1 MTGYRTACL
10 LVLVGFLWPCAALAQ
25 DSRIEAIEEAQ
36 AEKAK
41 DLHPYEPNAAERL
54 LARVEHDFFGPAVGP
69 YPWFGSVLSGGGFA
83 LGPGYRRPFGTTGVF
98 DVTAGWSI
106 KNYKMVDARVQL
118 PEVADGLLV
127 FDACA
132 RWVDAPQVSFFGL
145 GNDTVRAART
155 TFDYEPLTIGLTAGL
170 HPVRFVEAGGGLD
183 YVRVN
188 TGPGTREPSIE
199 EVFTP
204 QNAPGLGL
212 DAKYLRTRLY
222 AQIDSRDAPGYTRRG
237 TLLRAEFSDYQQDG
251 DGFNF
256 SRVDIDA
263 RQFVPI
269 LRENWVIA
277 VRALLSFT
285 DAASGEDVPYFMMP
299 SLGGGSDLRSYS
311 SFRFRDRNRMLLSAE
326 YRWTPSHF
334 LDMAFFYDAGKVAS
348 DRSDLDFDNL
358 KRSYGIGARFHTLS
372 ANVLRIEY
380 ARGDEGGRIV
390 FAAGPS
396 F

>member
-1 MTGYRTACL
+1 MTRYPTVHL
-10 LVLVGFLWPCAALAQ
+10 LVLMALLSPCAVLAQ
-25 DSRIEAIEEAQ
+25 DSRVEAIEEAQ

-41 DLHPYEPNAAERL
+41 DIHPYQPNAAERL

-98 DVTAGWSI
+98 DITAGWSI
-106 KNYKMVDARVQL
+106 KNYKMVNADLRL
-118 PEVADGLLV
+118 PEVADGLLT
-127 FDACA
+127 FDVRS
-132 RWVDAPQVSFFGL
+132 RWVDAPQVSFYGV
-145 GNDTVRAART
+145 GNDTVTASRT
-155 TFDYEPLTIGLTAGL
+155 SFDYEPFTVALNAALR
-170 HPVRFVEAGGGLD
+170 PVRFVEAGGGLD

-188 TGPGTREPSIE
+188 TGSGSRDPSIE
-199 EVFTP
+199 EGFTEAT
-204 QNAPGLGL
+204 APGLGL
-212 DAKYLRTRLY
+212 DAKYLRARVY
-222 AQIDSRDAPGYTRRG
+222 GQIDSRDAPGYTRRG

-251 DGFNF
+251 DGYNF
-256 SRVDIDA
+256 TRLDVDA
-263 RQFVPI
+263 RQFVPV
-269 LRENWVIA
+269 LRENWVLA
-277 VRALLSFT
+277 FRALLSFT

-299 SLGGGSDLRSYS
+299 TLGGGSDLRAYT

-334 LDMAFFYDAGKVAS
+334 LDMAFFYDAGKVAA
-348 DRSDLDFDNL
+348 DRSDLDFNGL
-358 KRSYGIGARFHTLS
+358 KRSYGVGARFHTLD

-380 ARGDEGGRIV
+380 ARGDEGGRII